1 MAGQLRLASDCAQL
15 ELALEPVVGKLDS
28 DVIGHSYSV
37 SRSSIRDNTFLASEF
52 LPLLKVLRSFRS
64 LLFLRAEDVP
74 ASPLL
79 SSGALPYSTALHFLF
94 SKAPAELKSPHDS
107 AGWSRSRYSA
117 WLEEHLAEA
126 DRLQL
131 IQGKNSLS

>member
-1 MAGQLRLASDCAQL
+1 M
-15 ELALEPVVGKLDS
+15 V
-28 DVIGHSYSV
+28 
-37 SRSSIRDNTFLASEF
+37 F
-52 LPLLKVLRSFRS
+52 KVLRSFRS

-117 WLEEHLAEA
+117 WLEDHLAEGE
-126 DRLQL
+126 RLQL
-131 IQGKNSLS
+131 IQGSDSLNWFDFMVHFKSSYVPQMSSVHNN